1 MAARIDRY
9 FIVAGNH
16 AEYKNW
22 FWKRFWKNRSRF
34 PDNNISDFI
43 WVHSSDVF
51 RGSANPHGFFIGTFR
66 SRADLYDIVQ
76 TIIMCSHNMSLQTK
90 SDLINRILPLAQPAP

>member
-1 MAARIDRY
+1 MTNRY

-16 AEYKNW
+16 AEYKDW
-22 FWKRFWKNRSRF
+22 LRENRSRF
-34 PDNNISDFI
+34 PANNINDFI

-51 RGSANPHGFFIGTFR
+51 RGSANPHGFFVGTFA
-66 SRADLYDIVQ
+66 SRADLHDIVQ

-90 SDLINRILPLAQPAP
+90 SDLINRVLPPAYPAP